1 MQIVCKG
8 AKDFGNPR
16 PLGSKLVEFPT
27 KLLVVLL
34 QRCNQGFELLL
45 AVGRLCQ
52 PVHEALRILEPPS
65 DFCAEA

>member
-8 AKDFGNPR
+8 AKDFGNIR

-52 PVHEALRILEPPS
+52 PVREALRILEPPS